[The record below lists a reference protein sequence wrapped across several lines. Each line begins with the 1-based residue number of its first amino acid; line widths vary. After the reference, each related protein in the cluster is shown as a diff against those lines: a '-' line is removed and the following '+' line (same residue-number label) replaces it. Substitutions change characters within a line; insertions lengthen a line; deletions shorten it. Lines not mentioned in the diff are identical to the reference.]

1 MTALRFEGQLAAHAE
16 TRMHADGTAI
26 VIVQLDQQKSAPV
39 LVIRSFGKGPAASY
53 AAGNAANSMRKGMTV
68 TVHGQSVR
76 AAMWRGQPVVRIE
89 GVDHIEHPA
98 LIARHEP
105 AAQAA

>member
-1 MTALRFEGQLAAHAE
+1 MTALRFEGQLAANAE
-16 TRMHADGTAI
+16 TRMHADGTAV
-26 VIVQLDQQKSAPV
+26 VIVQLDQHKSAPV
-39 LVIRSFGKGPAASY
+39 LAIRSFGKGLAASY
-53 AAGNAANSMRKGMTV
+53 AAGSAANAMRKGMTV

-76 AAMWRGQPVVRIE
+76 TSTWRGQRVVRIE
-89 GVDHIEHPA
+89 GVDHIEHQA